1 MKEYIKPSV
10 QVIDMKVKDNVTAK
24 NGTGYYVSGGKI
36 TYYHNNASFYL
47 LYKHTIHTEIL
58 CLKHEYIIH
67 SNSRNVNSFFMFLA
81 TCMKWG
87 VQL

>member
-36 TYYHNNASFYL
+36 TYYL
-47 LYKHTIHTEIL
+47 LEQSTSGNEVVIK
-58 CLKHEYIIH
+58 
-67 SNSRNVNSFFMFLA
+67 
-81 TCMKWG
+81 
-87 VQL
+87 